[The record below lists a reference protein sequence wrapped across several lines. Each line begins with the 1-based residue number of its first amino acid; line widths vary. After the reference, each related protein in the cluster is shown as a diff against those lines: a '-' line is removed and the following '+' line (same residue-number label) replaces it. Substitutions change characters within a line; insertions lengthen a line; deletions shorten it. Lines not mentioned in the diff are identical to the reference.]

1 MTQITASWLTSKASQ
16 DVCRMLADAGYEAW
30 FVGGCVRN
38 ALIGAPVSDLDMST
52 NALPDV
58 VMQLAAAFG
67 LKAIPTGI
75 DHGTITIISGGVPY
89 EVTTFRRDIA
99 TDGRRAVVAFADE
112 MIDDARRRDFTMNAL
127 YAGSDGVIADPL
139 DGLSDLANRRVRFI
153 DDAEQRIKED
163 YLRILRFFRFHAW
176 YGNQDDGIDAEGL
189 AACAVH
195 IEGLQQLSKE
205 RVGQEMLK
213 LLSAPNPST
222 AVASM
227 ASCGALTQVIPG
239 ADAGALAILV
249 HVEGLAGLAPDA
261 IRRLAVIGGMDVAA
275 NLRLSKSDAVRRDL
289 IASGQPNATLA
300 YREGAE
306 VAIDSLAV
314 EAASLQQEIDAK
326 QVDFARF
333 AAEQVFPV
341 KAADLMPAYTGPALG
356 AALKKAEVRWIASDF
371 TLTKDALLE

>member
-1 MTQITASWLTSKASQ
+1 MLTN
-16 DVCRMLADAGYEAW
+16 AGHEAW

-38 ALIGAPVSDLDMST
+38 ALMGAPVSDLDMST

-58 VMQLAAAFG
+58 VMQLAMASG

-75 DHGTITIISGGVPY
+75 DHGTITIISGGLPY

-99 TDGRRAVVAFADE
+99 TDGRRAVVAFADD

-127 YAGSDGVIADPL
+127 YAGSDGVVADPL
-139 DGLSDLANRRVRFI
+139 DGLSDLAKRRVRFI

-176 YGNQDDGIDAEGL
+176 YGNQDEGIDAEGL
-189 AACAVH
+189 AACAAH

-205 RVGQEMLK
+205 RVGQEILK

-227 ASCGALTQVIPG
+227 ASCGVLTQVIPG
-239 ADAGALAILV
+239 ADSGALAILV

-275 NLRLSKSDAVRRDL
+275 NLRLSKSDAARRDL
-289 IASGQPNATLA
+289 IVSGQPNATLA

-306 VAIDSLAV
+306 VAINSLAV

-326 QVDFARF
+326 QIDLARF

-341 KAADLMPAYTGPALG
+341 KAADLMPAFTGPALG

-371 TLTKDALLE
+371 TLTKDELLE